1 MSLSLHGHFDS
12 HHHVGTPTTDY
23 SSTMNNG
30 SKRSTCRND
39 SRRKLS
45 IDEEQ
50 HSDNGGGS
58 LGCGSISEGESESE
72 GFLLGSPVLRRTV
85 SKGDIVMSK
94 ELDEVRATLQLLS
107 SPEFKW
113 AERVETLRRLHNA
126 IINITSLTTNTNH
139 PAASSSGTV
148 NSSMGIPEVLLT
160 EVLSVLNINVTK
172 QKNPHVLRSAVCCVR
187 VVGGYAAGHTN
198 PKLGNKLL
206 LTITQTSTET

>member
-1 MSLSLHGHFDS
+1 
-12 HHHVGTPTTDY
+12 
-23 SSTMNNG
+23 MNSG
-30 SKRSTCRND
+30 GKRNTRRSG

-45 IDEEQ
+45 IEEEQ
-50 HSDNGGGS
+50 NSDNGGS

-72 GFLLGSPVLRRTV
+72 GFLLGSPVLRRTA

-107 SPEFKW
+107 SPDFKW

-126 IINITSLTTNTNH
+126 IINITSLTTNINH
-139 PAASSSGTV
+139 PASSSSGTV
-148 NSSMGIPEVLLT
+148 NSSMGIPEALLT

-187 VVGGYAAGHTN
+187 VVGGYAAGRSFKHPN
-198 PKLGNKLL
+198 LL
-206 LTITQTSTET
+206 LLINQIYPKT